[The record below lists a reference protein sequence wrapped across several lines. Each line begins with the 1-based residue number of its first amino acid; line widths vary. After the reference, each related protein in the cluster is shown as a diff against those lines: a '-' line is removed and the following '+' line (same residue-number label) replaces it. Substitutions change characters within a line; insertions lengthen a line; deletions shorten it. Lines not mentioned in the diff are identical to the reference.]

1 MRAWTIT
8 ASALAAGLCIALF
21 AAAANA
27 AESSYIADA
36 GEATRAV
43 DEIIAQTGRS
53 PRLQAIELTDRRITV
68 DLQGKRSADIDEW
81 QIGRVTRLFMEFET
95 TVGPRASSSPGL
107 VNDVESG
114 FFDRKAIDLDIV
126 PDIAARAV
134 TYADLDDEAHVQSI
148 EISRDVTILPQ
159 PAYGDV
165 RWSIYVTSGRESATI
180 RADAAGKI
188 TGGDLANTNRA
199 RNMDLLADANWPQKQ
214 AMDALMAAI
223 GGDRRLRD
231 LTVRPRALSVAA
243 DHPTVAGRK
252 EDYSWTISG
261 VTRSPLLSPLVH
273 GASAEELFSLSDVDL
288 SSLAKI
294 RNTAKREW
302 GNDKARLEYMTLK
315 RVAELPGGPEMRW
328 IVYFNDLD
336 AEGGIAASAGSIEI
350 TPDGEV
356 RKVNRPPSH
365 ASEADWL
372 DPGMV
377 AATFERLSQE
387 FGTGAR
393 FAEITFDREK
403 ARILA
408 EDPDREEAMAEFVA
422 GPAQMSRSDRLM
434 PWDAEF
440 RAERLFPL
448 DALGAFTRSEK
459 LAGFKKRAYALLGID
474 EKSMPLSRYT
484 FAIGQTMGPDGSFRV
499 PSPDGRPTLEVRVES
514 ADGQKIGR
522 VTFASDGREIDVAAP

>member
-1 MRAWTIT
+1 MRAWTMM

-21 AAAANA
+21 AAIVHA

-53 PRLQAIELTDRRITV
+53 PRLRSIELTDRRVTV
-68 DLQGKRSADIDEW
+68 DLQGKRSTDIDEW

-95 TVGPRASSSPGL
+95 TVGPRPSGSAGL
-107 VNDVESG
+107 VNDVESS
-114 FFDRKAIDLDIV
+114 FFERGAIDLDIV

-134 TYADLDDEAHVQSI
+134 AYADLDDEAHVQSI

-159 PAYGDV
+159 PAYGNV

-180 RADAAGKI
+180 RADAAGNI

-223 GGDRRLRD
+223 GGDRRLRE

-252 EDYSWTISG
+252 EDYNWTISG

-273 GASAEELFSLSDVDL
+273 GASAEELFSLRDVDL

-294 RNTAKREW
+294 RNVARREW
-302 GNDKARLEYMTLK
+302 GNDAARLEYMTLR
-315 RVAELPGGPEMRW
+315 RVAEAPGAAEMRW
-328 IVYFNDLD
+328 IAYFNVPD
-336 AEGGIAASAGSIEI
+336 AQGGIAASAGSIEV
-350 TPDGEV
+350 TPDGKV
-356 RKVNRPPSH
+356 RKVNRPPSE
-365 ASEADWL
+365 ASAADWL
-372 DPGMV
+372 DPEVV
-377 AATFERLSQE
+377 AATFVRLARE

-408 EDPDREEAMAEFVA
+408 EDPDKNEAMTEFVA
-422 GPAQMSRSDRLM
+422 GPTQTSRSGKLM

-448 DALGAFTRSEK
+448 DALGAFNAPGK
-459 LAGFKKRAYALLGID
+459 LTGFTERAYALLGID

-484 FAIGQTMGPDGSFRV
+484 FAIGQTMGPDGTYRV